1 MFVSVSLGKNKESRV
16 ETNVWIDVFILWMKV
31 VGYIYTCFLLKIVL
45 IFGNNLSYI
54 FFLFVLLL
62 DQQKSLLRDKCVVF
76 QSRYT
81 FFDYIFFLLK

>member
-1 MFVSVSLGKNKESRV
+1 MFVSVSLGKNKESKV
-16 ETNVWIDVFILWMKV
+16 ETNVWIDVFRLWMKV
-31 VGYIYTCFLLKIVL
+31 VVYIYTFFLLKIVL

-76 QSRYT
+76 QSRYI
-81 FFDYIFFLLK
+81 FFDSIFFY